1 MTNSSTEIVR
11 GKKSTTHTWA
21 ARNPSDCLDDLIDFC
36 SSLRDS
42 ISTRFHR
49 AVPNVTIQLY
59 NMFDFEKALTHLCNF
74 TVQNGKL
81 VTTRENKIEW
91 ETYGAQEFNE
101 FFTVVCNI
109 PHVRALADNDSSLM
123 LLPHNSV
130 IVFKRFKDTLEKIVW
145 FGFGNRFDLFVD
157 MKGNILPQFKESQL
171 VSISAVHSAMLDQVF
186 NLKFAS
192 GAEVRAKLQEE
203 NLIASFYNEKVIY
216 ESLGK
221 EMSISLDI
229 ALAASGCEAIVEGF
243 YSLVS
248 AHKKSGGQSNDVLV
262 QRAIVDWS
270 IPDPITCPKTMTEIG
285 NLYTDGNK
293 KLGIARHRLPVLFDE
308 RGRALRRHDVSKV
321 VDKLRAEKP
330 RCPHIIQADQ

>member
-1 MTNSSTEIVR
+1 MTDTSTNMVN
-11 GKKSTTHTWA
+11 GKRSTTHTWA
-21 ARNPSDCLDDLIDFC
+21 ARNPKDCLDDLIDFC
-36 SSLRDS
+36 SSLRSS

-59 NMFDFEKALTHLCNF
+59 NMFDLEKALTHLCNF

-81 VTTRENKIEW
+81 ITTREHKIEW
-91 ETYGAQEFNE
+91 ETYGVNEFNT
-101 FFTVVCNI
+101 FFQVVCNI
-109 PHVRALADNDSSLM
+109 LHVRVLADSDSSLM

-130 IVFKRFKDTLEKIVW
+130 IMFKRFKDTLEKIIW
-145 FGFGNRFDLFVD
+145 FGLGNRFDLFVD
-157 MKGNILPQFKESQL
+157 MKGNFLPQFQDSHL
-171 VSISAVHSAMLDQVF
+171 LSMSAVDSAMLDQIF

-192 GAEVRAKLQEE
+192 GVEVTAKLQED

-216 ESLGK
+216 ECLGK
-221 EMSISLDI
+221 EMCISLDV

-243 YSLVS
+243 YSLVT
-248 AHKKSGGQSNDVLV
+248 AHKKSGDRSNDILI

-270 IPDPITCPKTMTEIG
+270 IPDPITCPKTMTEIA

-293 KLGIARHRLPVLFDE
+293 KLGIAKHRLPRLFDE

-321 VDKLRAEKP
+321 VDRLRTEKP
-330 RCPHIIQADQ
+330 QVSIYTSS